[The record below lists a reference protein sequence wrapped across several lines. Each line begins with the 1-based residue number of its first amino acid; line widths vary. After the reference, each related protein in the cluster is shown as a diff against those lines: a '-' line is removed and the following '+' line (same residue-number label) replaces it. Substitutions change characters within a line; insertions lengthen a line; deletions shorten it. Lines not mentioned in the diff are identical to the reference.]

1 MLDDCVSVIYVL
13 QWWRPE
19 TNVGWRTTV
28 SSLGK
33 RCYESL
39 VHKQVVHVKFI
50 FGLLN
55 NTLPA
60 EHATSKSLVGLW
72 SGNRARRA
80 QCVPRDVTW
89 HRLNAHSCKESVDI
103 PPLIAVW
110 YQAWC
115 QGVASGSVKDKESVA
130 HHSCIEPVTSR
141 CLW

>member
-1 MLDDCVSVIYVL
+1 MVKTGNEYWLENYM
-13 QWWRPE
+13 
-19 TNVGWRTTV
+19 
-28 SSLGK
+28 SSHGK

-39 VHKQVVHVKFI
+39 VHKQVVHVKFM

-60 EHATSKSLVGLW
+60 EHETSKSLVGLW

-115 QGVASGSVKDKESVA
+115 QGVASGSVKDKRVLHTIHVLNLS
-130 HHSCIEPVTSR
+130 HPVVSGELHAR
-141 CLW
+141 LKC